1 MKLSAPSF
9 GMFAISTLLVVL
21 IILARYFNVDVPIL
35 TPIVIGHPF
44 EITFIAWAMLF
55 AGVAFNL

>member
-9 GMFAISTLLVVL
+9 GMFAISTLLVIV
-21 IILARYFNVDVPIL
+21 IILARYFTIDVPIL
-35 TPIVIGHPF
+35 AEIVIGHPTEF
-44 EITFIAWAMLF
+44 TLVAWAMLF

>member
-21 IILARYFNVDVPIL
+21 IILARYFNIDVPIL

-44 EITFIAWAMLF
+44 EITLVAWAMLF
-55 AGVAFNL
+55 AAVAFNL

>member
-9 GMFAISTLLVVL
+9 AMFALSTLLVVV
-21 IILARYFNVDVPIL
+21 IILGRYFAVDVPIL
-35 TPIVIGHPF
+35 TPIVIGNPF
-44 EITFIAWAMLF
+44 EITLVAWAMLF

>member
-21 IILARYFNVDVPIL
+21 IVLARYFAVDVPIL
-35 TPIVIGHPF
+35 TPIVISHPF
-44 EITFIAWAMLF
+44 EITLIAWAMLF

>member
-9 GMFAISTLLVVL
+9 GMFAISTLLVIL
-21 IILARYFNVDVPIL
+21 IILARYFSIDVPIL

-44 EITFIAWAMLF
+44 EITLIAWAMLF

>member
-21 IILARYFNVDVPIL
+21 IILARYFNIDVPIL

-44 EITFIAWAMLF
+44 EITLIAWAMLF

>member
-9 GMFAISTLLVVL
+9 GMFAVSTLLVVL
-21 IILARYFNVDVPIL
+21 IVLARYFNIDVPIL

-44 EITFIAWAMLF
+44 EITLIAWAMLF